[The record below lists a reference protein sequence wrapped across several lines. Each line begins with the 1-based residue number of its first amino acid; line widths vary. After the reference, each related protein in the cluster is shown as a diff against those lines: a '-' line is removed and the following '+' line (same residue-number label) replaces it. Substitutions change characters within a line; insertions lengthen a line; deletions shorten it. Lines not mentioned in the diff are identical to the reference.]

1 MSAEA
6 SIGERLAVVCERIAR
21 AATRAG
27 RTAQDVVL
35 VGVAKRQPAALVTA
49 AVCAGLR
56 DVGENYFQEARAK
69 IPAVR

>member
-6 SIGERLAVVCERIAR
+6 GVSERLAAVRERIAL

-35 VGVAKRQPAALVTA
+35 VGVAKRHPAALVTA
-49 AVCAGLR
+49 AVRAGLR
-56 DVGENYFQEARAK
+56 DVGENYYQEAR
-69 IPAVR
+69 